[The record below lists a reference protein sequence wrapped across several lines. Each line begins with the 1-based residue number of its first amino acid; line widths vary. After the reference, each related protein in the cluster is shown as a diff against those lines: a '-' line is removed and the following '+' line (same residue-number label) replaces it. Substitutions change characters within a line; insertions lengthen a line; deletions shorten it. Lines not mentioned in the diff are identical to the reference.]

1 MSRRPH
7 RRQSGRGGIYFDETR
22 QRWVGQAPP
31 QRNYAT
37 GKIRRRK
44 VIGRQGESYTALAK
58 RLEAFIDEMATDEGV
73 PETVGGLV
81 DQWFKTLDADAPNQ
95 SQGNID
101 RVEHQ
106 IRVHLSPVIGDIPMK
121 ALTVDDV
128 EAWLANRKT
137 KTGEPLARSTVKKLR
152 SILNQSYKYATK
164 RQYTKWNPAAVADLP
179 KTAPVKRI
187 GRALTP
193 DEINKL
199 FVVCADDRLGAWL
212 IVGITMGLRPGELS
226 GLTWEAV
233 DFDAETLRVFQAL
246 SYERGKGSYL
256 KEPKTGRVRTLR
268 MAPLTIEVLEAH
280 RVRQDG
286 ERELLGDWPDE
297 WSDLVFVTPRGGP
310 LDRANT
316 RRMVQGLGGQAGIEG
331 SLTSYDI
338 RHTASEYAASKVS
351 VERLA
356 DLMGHTT
363 IETVQRHYRHP
374 ETNVIDVAPEV
385 WGASK
390 GASDTG
396 KEKVA
401 VPQVRAKRAQGRG

>member
-1 MSRRPH
+1 MNKKPQRRP
-7 RRQSGRGGIYFDETR
+7 SGKGAIYFDETR
-22 QRWVGQAPP
+22 QRWIGQAPP

-44 VIGRQGESYTALAK
+44 VIGRKGESYTAFSK
-58 RLEAFIDEMATDEGV
+58 RLEAFIDEMATAEGL
-73 PETVGGLV
+73 PETVGDLV
-81 DQWFKTLDADAPNQ
+81 GQWFKVLDADAPNQ

-101 RVEHQ
+101 RIERQ

-137 KTGEPLARSTVKKLR
+137 KDGDPLARSTLKKLR
-152 SILNQSYKYATK
+152 SILNQSYKYAIK
-164 RQYTKWNPAAVADLP
+164 RQYTRWNPASVADLP
-179 KTAPVKRI
+179 KTAQVKRV

-199 FVVCADDRLGAWL
+199 FEVCVDDRLGAWL
-212 IVGITMGLRPGELS
+212 IVGITTGLRPGELS

-233 DFDAETLRVFQAL
+233 DFEAETLRVFQAL
-246 SYERGKGSYL
+246 SFERGKGSHL

-268 MAPLTIEVLEAH
+268 MASLTVEVLEAH
-280 RVRQDG
+280 RVRQDE
-286 ERELLGDWPDE
+286 ERELVGDWPDE
-297 WSDLVFVTPRGGP
+297 WSHLVFVTPRGGP

-316 RRMVQGLGGQAGIEG
+316 RRMVQRLGEQARIEG

-374 ETNVIDVAPEV
+374 ETNVIEVAPEV
-385 WGASK
+385 WGASR

-396 KEKVA
+396 KERGGVS
-401 VPQVRAKRAQGRG
+401 QVRAKKAKGRG